1 MAKVNKKFC
10 KTKKNK
16 EKFICRN
23 RVLAIYVFLKNE
35 GCYDK
40 SRVSPL

>member
-23 RVLAIYVFLKNE
+23 RVLAIYVFLKKMKDVMISQ
-35 GCYDK
+35 G
-40 SRVSPL
+40 